1 MSDLEAGALRRRQ
14 LHETLVQTHQR
25 LEQVDTQIAEL
36 TRRRYQ
42 AGPEE
47 LEPLDQ
53 AALDRLEQLNYE
65 RTELVAA
72 LLDQE
77 RIYAA
82 EVQQPLPSEGGGGDQ
97 G

>member
-1 MSDLEAGALRRRQ
+1 MSDLEAGVPRREM
-14 LHETLVQTHQR
+14 LHEALVETNQR

-47 LEPLDQ
+47 LEPLDR
-53 AALDRLEQLNYE
+53 AAIDRLEQLNSE

-72 LLDQE
+72 LLAHERLYAEEQE
-77 RIYAA
+77 HPVSGA
-82 EVQQPLPSEGGGGDQ
+82 SEGDQ